1 MKYFFIITITFFLF
15 LCPTAYGEIS
25 EIEINWII
33 EGQQNNL
40 PTMTEKKDVKKIIE
54 FDDKNKIYSEFITN
68 NQYTIGD
75 KKIDIHSKEG
85 QLLNKLLLEQKKI
98 SKENFMHMIHYLD
111 RYSDGYIELAEALL
125 DPVNQQRYQANGRV
139 YDKDINS
146 NLEYFLFE
154 RGYDTNNLESIPNQ
168 IFSPTKYDDA
178 RALMSKE
185 SSSGNDE
192 YDLRKYIP
200 DYVNVNDPEIINEKM
215 AANLFNQISDTRE
228 SMFNSENKLVFSKS
242 GVSENFFG
250 ESFENMLIPSTSFEN
265 TEHAVVKLGQTFETS
280 SNTFDPLEII
290 LVLIL
295 SSAALISALFG
306 YTLLRKTRMHKLEP
320 ELLVE
325 TNSFSVSIEQKAKEM
340 LDSSTN
346 LFENNFHKEAF
357 EKLGQ
362 TIRFYYC
369 SKLDLSVQMTSFEI
383 IPELRKSKIDDF
395 ESITKWLLLCG
406 SVEFTKHQSHKTEF
420 DNIVSSFSKHIS

>member
-1 MKYFFIITITFFLF
+1 
-15 LCPTAYGEIS
+15 
-25 EIEINWII
+25 
-33 EGQQNNL
+33 
-40 PTMTEKKDVKKIIE
+40 V
-54 FDDKNKIYSEFITN
+54 
-68 NQYTIGD
+68 
-75 KKIDIHSKEG
+75 
-85 QLLNKLLLEQKKI
+85 
-98 SKENFMHMIHYLD
+98 
-111 RYSDGYIELAEALL
+111 
-125 DPVNQQRYQANGRV
+125 
-139 YDKDINS
+139 
-146 NLEYFLFE
+146 
-154 RGYDTNNLESIPNQ
+154 
-168 IFSPTKYDDA
+168 
-178 RALMSKE
+178 
-185 SSSGNDE
+185 
-192 YDLRKYIP
+192 
-200 DYVNVNDPEIINEKM
+200 
-215 AANLFNQISDTRE
+215 
-228 SMFNSENKLVFSKS
+228 VFSKS
-242 GVSENFFG
+242 DMSENFFG

-265 TEHAVVKLGQTFETS
+265 TEHAVVKLGQTFETP

-306 YTLLRKTRMHKLEP
+306 YTLLRKTRMHKPEP
-320 ELLVE
+320 KLLVE

-340 LDSSTN
+340 LDSTRD